1 MNWRTPKPRTLEVRA
16 IRGRGCCHV
25 LPPASAGR
33 ITTVFRAMPVQ
44 NALFPQA
51 ATDREE

>member
-1 MNWRTPKPRTLEVRA
+1 MGT
-16 IRGRGCCHV
+16 GRVTTKVGATGERCCYV

-44 NALFPQA
+44 SALVPQTA
-51 ATDREE
+51 IHRAE